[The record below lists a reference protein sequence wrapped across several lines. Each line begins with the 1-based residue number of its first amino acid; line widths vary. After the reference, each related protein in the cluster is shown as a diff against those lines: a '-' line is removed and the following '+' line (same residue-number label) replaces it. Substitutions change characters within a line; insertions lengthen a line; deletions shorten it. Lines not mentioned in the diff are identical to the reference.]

1 MKKYKIKIDK
11 IILNEQFIIESKNKE
26 LFIANIIKGSVD
38 FPIYNENK
46 EEMHLGNIDVGDNI
60 TIYGS
65 MATGEKNIIIKKI
78 KIKNKYIFSLESS
91 EELETIDDFI

>member
-26 LFIANIIKGSVD
+26 LFIANIVKGSVD

-46 EEMHLGNIDVGDNI
+46 E
-60 TIYGS
+60 
-65 MATGEKNIIIKKI
+65 
-78 KIKNKYIFSLESS
+78 
-91 EELETIDDFI
+91 